1 MKPSAWFTPP
11 PAPPAAALAGS
22 RLAHGRVVDVSDPE
36 QLARVQVEVYG
47 HGGAAPLRVWA
58 RVASPLAGADYGA
71 WWIPNVDDEVLLG
84 FIEGDVRFPVVLGSL
99 WNGGAAPPRQ
109 VQGSEVSEWEL
120 RGRRGS
126 RFHIDETDQ
135 PTITLET
142 AGGVKLELIDESGG
156 TVRVTCGA
164 NTVTIDSGGVK
175 VQAAAEIR
183 LESSTLKI
191 SAGLVQVDTPM
202 ATFSGVVK
210 CEVLQS
216 TAVVSTSYTPGA
228 GNIW

>member
-1 MKPSAWFTPP
+1 MKPVDWFTPP
-11 PAPPAAALAGS
+11 SAPPTAAAAGG
-22 RLAHGRVVDVSDPE
+22 RLAHGRVVDVADPQ
-36 QLARVQVEVYG
+36 QLARVQVAIHG
-47 HGGAAPLRVWA
+47 HGGPAPLRVWA
-58 RVASPLAGADYGA
+58 RVASPLAGQDYGA
-71 WWIPNVDDEVLLG
+71 WWIPNVGDEVLLG
-84 FIEGDVRFPVVLGSL
+84 FIDGDVRFPVVLGSL
-99 WNGGAAPPRQ
+99 WNGAATPPRQ
-109 VQGSEVSEWEL
+109 VQGGEVSEWEL

-135 PTITLET
+135 ATITLET
-142 AGGVKLELIDESGG
+142 AGGVTLALIDEAGG

-175 VQAAAEIR
+175 VQAAAEIE
-183 LESSTLKI
+183 LESSTLRI